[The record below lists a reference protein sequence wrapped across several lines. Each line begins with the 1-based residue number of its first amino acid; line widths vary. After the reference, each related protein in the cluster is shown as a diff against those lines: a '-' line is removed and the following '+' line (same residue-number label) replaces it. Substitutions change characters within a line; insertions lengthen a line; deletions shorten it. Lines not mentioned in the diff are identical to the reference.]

1 MEDLRKVV
9 REDLDKGLEMGLAM
23 TVEEMEER
31 GNPVHH
37 NTLEALDYLRGHSH
51 E

>member
-1 MEDLRKVV
+1 
-9 REDLDKGLEMGLAM
+9 M
-23 TVEEMEER
+23 TVEEMEEL